1 MPAPQALWRAVW
13 SAAAGLP
20 TVGSAALLSTVLS
33 TEVPTTFPLQE
44 AVGLWLEL
52 TLWQTGIE
60 GLFQEEKVDLFN

>member
-1 MPAPQALWRAVW
+1 MRAPQALWRAVW
-13 SAAAGLP
+13 SAATGLP